1 MPRPKNDVTD
11 SSETEGSTSV
21 AHNLPVDSSDLP
33 SNIVRVKNSPYLH
46 IYAPTSAG
54 VRKRIGTGIRDNARG
69 VKLAESALHRLEDLY
84 RDGARRA
91 VLDFLHNREIGLFP
105 NEKRWPGLPGL
116 QDVLATNG
124 PTGVDPLIAQF
135 RAKQHDLDLAPLLTE
150 FANDNVSLH
159 PRKSGHVMKSN
170 ARSNDAAH
178 VRATLDWCAL
188 DAGVDC
194 AELARLEA
202 IADKE
207 ERRTRLAAKLASLGP
222 ERRLSLLSAARVNRY
237 LKHVF
242 EREKAR
248 KLKVPD
254 AGRSARRKHH
264 LALRTFVKWL
274 KARQGVDWAVDPTS
288 LIILEST
295 PKGRIFHLEH
305 WEIEMLAATLDSIDL
320 VHGDYC
326 RIQHGTGLDTTDLAR
341 LEVRDVDF
349 GERRIRGLSGKTFN
363 RMRRVLVLDW
373 AWEAVERRA
382 AGKKQ
387 TDRLFAELPP
397 DRHAHSKALAKARRT
412 LVEQGHRQFEG
423 YQPRDARHSVAVMM
437 LAAGVPVKAVA
448 RQLGHDPATLLRT
461 YAEWVPDPS
470 DEALWREQIAV
481 RDARKRAEAQHP

>member
-1 MPRPKNDVTD
+1 MSRPKNAVNDASNTD
-11 SSETEGSTSV
+11 GNTSV
-21 AHNLPVDSSDLP
+21 AENQPVDSTDLP
-33 SNIVRVKNSPYLH
+33 SNVVRVKNSPFLY

-54 VRKRIGTGIRDNARG
+54 GRKRISTGIRDNSRGAR
-69 VKLAESALHRLEDLY
+69 LAESVLHRLEDLY
-84 RDGARRA
+84 RDGARRPA
-91 VLDFLHNREIGLFP
+91 LDYLHDKEIGLFP

-124 PTGVDPLIAQF
+124 PAGVDPLLARF
-135 RAKQHDLDLAPLLTE
+135 RAKQRDLDLAPLVTE

-159 PRKSGHVMKSN
+159 PKKSGHIMRSS
-170 ARSNDAAH
+170 ARGNDAAH
-178 VRATLDWCAL
+178 VRAALDWCAL
-188 DAGVDC
+188 DAGVAP
-194 AELARLEA
+194 AELARLREVG
-202 IADKE
+202 DKA
-207 ERRTRLAAKLASLGP
+207 ERRTLLAARLAALGT
-222 ERRLSLLSAARVNRY
+222 ERRLSLFSADRVNRY
-237 LKHVF
+237 LKYVF

-248 KLKVPD
+248 KPQVTD

-288 LIILEST
+288 VIILEST
-295 PKGRIFHLEH
+295 PRGRMLHLER
-305 WEIEMLAATLDSIDL
+305 WEIEMLAAKLDDIAL

-341 LEVRDVDF
+341 LEVRDVDR

-373 AWEAVERRA
+373 AWEAVERRV
-382 AGKKQ
+382 AGKRP

-397 DRHAHSKALAKARRT
+397 DRHAHAKALAKARNQ
-412 LVEQGHRQFEG
+412 LVECGHLQFKG
-423 YQPRDARHSVAVMM
+423 YQPRDARHSMAVMM

-461 YAEWVPDPS
+461 YAEWIPDPS
-470 DEALWREQIAV
+470 DETLWREQIGA
-481 RDARKRAEAQHP
+481 RDARKRAEANVD